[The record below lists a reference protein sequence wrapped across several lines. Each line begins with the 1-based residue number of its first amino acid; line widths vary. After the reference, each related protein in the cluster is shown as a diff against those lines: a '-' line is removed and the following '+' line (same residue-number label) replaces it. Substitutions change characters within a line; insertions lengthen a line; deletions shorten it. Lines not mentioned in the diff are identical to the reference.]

1 MHFTVEKS
9 DRHNLNQVIKIK
21 MLSIL
26 IGQIDST
33 CLLIWCSEI
42 TSEIFLPKIHSLNLI
57 VKKHQANTIER
68 DILQSNGPVIFKSVK
83 ARKVKE
89 NLKNRSRLEETEDT
103 CQLNE
108 KHYSEL
114 DPGPIKNMIGTIVKF
129 GMRPVD

>member
-1 MHFTVEKS
+1 M
-9 DRHNLNQVIKIK
+9 
-21 MLSIL
+21 
-26 IGQIDST
+26 
-33 CLLIWCSEI
+33 
-42 TSEIFLPKIHSLNLI
+42 
-57 VKKHQANTIER
+57 KKHQANTIER
-68 DILQSNGPVIFKSVK
+68 DILQSNGPVSFKSVK